1 MNITGQRTRKIL
13 ILLFTALML
22 LACDSMFSAI
32 PKSTAT
38 PGQAALAPEIIESP
52 NPASSNAQA
61 TIDFGQR
68 QLLDLS
74 HQATVVS
81 LNISQAANAAAQST
95 QDANQRQK
103 LDLDNQQTIIRQ
115 NIAQAVAT
123 QNYLTQQ
130 TKIAKD
136 AAAAVKSRAAEATH
150 SAYLVS
156 VSQTAQVEA
165 IMGAQ
170 GAQTAQAAAALTAV
184 PLTAT
189 PLAATQAALLM
200 QEYSREQK
208 SFVNQ
213 IVNPLIPF
221 IVVLDLLLF
230 ILGIILIYRRFILV
244 PWPRQL
250 RFARVNVNPNPLTI
264 IDGGFAEPDPRLE
277 GIIQSESRPADQY
290 GLPVENTAY
299 VEIVNATD
307 PSIANWI
314 AEVEHQ
320 LTAEG
325 GIQL

>member
-1 MNITGQRTRKIL
+1 MNITGQRIIKIL
-13 ILLFTALML
+13 IILFTALML
-22 LACDSMFSAI
+22 LACDSMFTAI

-38 PGQAALAPEIIESP
+38 PGHAALLPGIVESP
-52 NPASSNAQA
+52 NPSSANAQA
-61 TIDFGQR
+61 TIDFGQH

-74 HQATVVS
+74 RQATVVS
-81 LNISQAANAAAQST
+81 LNMSQAENAAAQST

-103 LDLDNQQTIIRQ
+103 LDLDNQQAIIRQ

-123 QNYLTQQ
+123 QQFLTQQ
-130 TKIAKD
+130 TKIARE
-136 AAAAVKSRAAEATH
+136 AAAAAQSRAAEATH

-156 VSQTAQVEA
+156 VSQTAQVQA
-165 IMGAQ
+165 ILGAQ
-170 GAQTAQAAAALTAV
+170 GAQTAQAAAALTAG

-213 IVNPLIPF
+213 IVIPLIPF

-230 ILGIILIYRRFILV
+230 ILGIILIYRRFIAV
-244 PWPRQL
+244 PRPRQL
-250 RFARVNVNPNPLTI
+250 RFARINVNPNPLTI
-264 IDGGFAEPDPRLE
+264 IDGGFAEPNPRLE
-277 GIIQSESRPADQY
+277 EIIPSELRPDDQDR
-290 GLPVENTAY
+290 LPVENTAY
-299 VEIVNATD
+299 VEIVDATD

-325 GIQL
+325 EIQV